1 MSNERDRP
9 SLSLPAAQTIVDVLE
24 AFGWRASRPD
34 PITIRS
40 RETTVM
46 QPAMLLNGV
55 VAKRISQLS
64 DDSAF
69 TELALTA
76 KSPDEFVNAVTQRLL
91 TRPASESEWKLFVP
105 LLADGFDSR
114 IVPGDHPPRPPAP
127 PRNTGVSW
135 SNHLKPQANLR
146 KQRLAEELAH
156 GDLTTSRLNADWRE
170 RAEDLI
176 WSLIN
181 SPEFQLVP

>member
-1 MSNERDRP
+1 MSNERDRQ

-46 QPAMLLNGV
+46 QPAMLFNGV
-55 VAKRISQLS
+55 VGKRISQLS

-69 TELALTA
+69 TELA
-76 KSPDEFVNAVTQRLL
+76 PDEFVNVVTQRLL
-91 TRPASESEWKLFVP
+91 TRPASESELKLFVP

-114 IVPGDHPPRPPAP
+114 IVPGDHPPRRPTPL
-127 PRNTGVSW
+127 RNTGVSW
-135 SNHLKPQANLR
+135 SNHLKPEANLR
-146 KQRLAEELAH
+146 KQRLAEELSL
-156 GDLTTSRLNADWRE
+156 GDPTTSRINADWRE

-176 WSLIN
+176 WSLII